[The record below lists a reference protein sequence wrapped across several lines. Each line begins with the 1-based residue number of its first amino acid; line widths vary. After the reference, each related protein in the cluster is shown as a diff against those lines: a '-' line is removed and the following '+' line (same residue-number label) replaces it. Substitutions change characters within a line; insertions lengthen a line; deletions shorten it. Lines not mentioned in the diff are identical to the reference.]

1 MSWKA
6 CAVLVLYAVLG
17 DPLADVLQTDFTRH
31 VALAVLGS
39 VLSFRAGVPGLIA
52 KHARSWIPLALGCTV
67 RVIGWVSA
75 TGVSTT
81 TAIRDFL
88 SGAIRYTAEA
98 AKLAALVTSDC
109 WLALW
114 RFAHAFV
121 TDAGT
126 TRELLVVD
134 YMHKVAWVIW
144 DSALCRK
151 SLVSNRTS
159 GPTTQASSGLFP
171 SSTLPLNRIH
181 ISGPLPLDP
190 VLPTSL
196 VLHISSDSDLL
207 SAYANAYNPV
217 SSLSIIEIVNQ
228 MPVQLTV
235 LVGGSVHS
243 VVLKA
248 DLVYSGNTK
257 QQLVLPSLDVSALCT
272 SSVDGRDEI
281 TTADSDTTLCD
292 LFLDCYEQL
301 HASGNIVDELGVS
314 ADESRRSTRPLDKL
328 HTLMYVK
335 SRVASQREGQRQHSL
350 AIPTSEPLDRPPKC
364 LQPADRP
371 WLRERAATAPFLF
384 LQTRLATTPSPSS
397 QASAPCIQENSRE
410 VTTAPSSSEQATN
423 TVTDKPRK
431 KRRGGKRLPMPIR
444 RQRKRELLERERLA
458 AEAAASK

>member
-1 MSWKA
+1 
-6 CAVLVLYAVLG
+6 
-17 DPLADVLQTDFTRH
+17 
-31 VALAVLGS
+31 
-39 VLSFRAGVPGLIA
+39 
-52 KHARSWIPLALGCTV
+52 
-67 RVIGWVSA
+67 
-75 TGVSTT
+75 
-81 TAIRDFL
+81 
-88 SGAIRYTAEA
+88 
-98 AKLAALVTSDC
+98 
-109 WLALW
+109 
-114 RFAHAFV
+114 
-121 TDAGT
+121 
-126 TRELLVVD
+126 
-134 YMHKVAWVIW
+134 
-144 DSALCRK
+144 
-151 SLVSNRTS
+151 
-159 GPTTQASSGLFP
+159 
-171 SSTLPLNRIH
+171 
-181 ISGPLPLDP
+181 
-190 VLPTSL
+190 
-196 VLHISSDSDLL
+196 
-207 SAYANAYNPV
+207 
-217 SSLSIIEIVNQ
+217 

-371 WLRERAATAPFLF
+371 WVRLIEAALPQLRERAATAPFLF